1 MEEIQQKR
9 NIKREVEEW
18 LESVMI
24 ALAFMIFL
32 FVFVIGIVIVN
43 GDSMDNI
50 LQDGQRLI
58 TLPVFYQ
65 AGQGDIVVIHRDEE
79 RPILKRVIA
88 CGGQTVDIDFRTGA
102 VTLDREMLDEP
113 YVSSQISD
121 YDEDR
126 MLSFPV
132 EVPEDRYFV
141 MGDNRGNSLDSRYR
155 EVGIIRENQI
165 FGKVVLRI
173 YPFQA
178 MGTDF

>member
-1 MEEIQQKR
+1 
-9 NIKREVEEW
+9 
-18 LESVMI
+18 
-24 ALAFMIFL
+24 
-32 FVFVIGIVIVN
+32 
-43 GDSMDNI
+43 
-50 LQDGQRLI
+50 
-58 TLPVFYQ
+58 
-65 AGQGDIVVIHRDEE
+65 
-79 RPILKRVIA
+79 
-88 CGGQTVDIDFRTGA
+88 
-102 VTLDREMLDEP
+102 MLDEP

-132 EVPEDRYFV
+132 EVPEDSYFV

>member
-1 MEEIQQKR
+1 MLYGKTAFICDECVSLCYQMLYEEEEAPLSRRKKKAESHQPQVLLKPAEIKAVLDEYVDVYKR
-9 NIKREVEEW
+9 QV
-18 LESVMI
+18 
-24 ALAFMIFL
+24 
-32 FVFVIGIVIVN
+32 
-43 GDSMDNI
+43 
-50 LQDGQRLI
+50 
-58 TLPVFYQ
+58 
-65 AGQGDIVVIHRDEE
+65 
-79 RPILKRVIA
+79 
-88 CGGQTVDIDFRTGA
+88 TVDG
-102 VTLDREMLDEP
+102 EMLDEP

-132 EVPEDRYFV
+132 EVPEDSYFV